1 MLVAKYKINANI
13 ESNNFLVKQV
23 YHNIKNAVGLF
34 LFYEIGNCYIF
45 VLPQIRRVWIVG
57 QSLDDNQKL
66 ERSFGR
72 NLWHLTDENWHFGHL
87 FVPSNGRRMCYAV
100 RWWS

>member
-45 VLPQIRRVWIVG
+45 VLPQIRRV
-57 QSLDDNQKL
+57 
-66 ERSFGR
+66 
-72 NLWHLTDENWHFGHL
+72 
-87 FVPSNGRRMCYAV
+87 
-100 RWWS
+100 